1 MKKIVLILTI
11 ILSSFFI
18 AGFSLPAFAE
28 NDACNYIASD
38 ALCKNKDD
46 TNPVQRAKNIIN
58 ILLTIVGAGSVVV
71 IIYAGILFVIS
82 SGNSQTI
89 QTAKNTIIYAVIGL
103 VISILSFA
111 IVNFVVS
118 STATP

>member
-1 MKKIVLILTI
+1 M
-11 ILSSFFI
+11 
-18 AGFSLPAFAE
+18 
-28 NDACNYIASD
+28 ASD
-38 ALCKNKDD
+38 ALCKNKDN

>member
-1 MKKIVLILTI
+1 MKKIILVVTMVLTSTFVPVF
-11 ILSSFFI
+11 SSP
-18 AGFSLPAFAE
+18 PAFAD
-28 NDACNYIASD
+28 DACDYMASD

-46 TNPVQRAKNIIN
+46 TSPVQRAKNIIN
-58 ILLTIVGAGSVVV
+58 ILLTLVGVGSVVV
-71 IIYAGILFVIS
+71 IIYAGILFVVS

-111 IVNFVVS
+111 IVNFVLGSVS
-118 STATP
+118 

>member
-1 MKKIVLILTI
+1 MKKIILVVAMVLT
-11 ILSSFFI
+11 SVFVPVFS
-18 AGFSLPAFAE
+18 SLPAFAD
-28 NDACNYIASD
+28 DACDYMASD
-38 ALCKNKDD
+38 SLCKNKDD
-46 TNPVQRAKNIIN
+46 TSPVKRAKNIIN
-58 ILLTIVGAGSVVV
+58 ILLTLVGVGSVVV

-111 IVNFVVS
+111 IVDFVLGSVS
-118 STATP
+118 

>member
-1 MKKIVLILTI
+1 M
-11 ILSSFFI
+11 
-18 AGFSLPAFAE
+18 
-28 NDACNYIASD
+28 ASD